1 MATDPNYMHP
11 GQYPVWDPRSP
22 DYDPNASPPS
32 AGTGTGTAPPQYTGD
47 ARYMYA
53 FFDPATNLPQQDLL
67 LNVPFSSAY
76 ETTQGARDAMGQAAG
91 ATRALGQY
99 GSTLGNQGAAN
110 VNNIAGMALNE
121 ANFVDPTYSTSMY
134 GAPLT
139 GAAAPTGYTPTA
151 YAPPPP
157 VDFSKIDKP
166 TTYPG
171 QTEPLPPKPTT
182 LPLPPTTTQPTTPTV
197 QNPPL
202 TTSDPRIPP
211 NRETLPARPTVR
223 PAELPPAAPTAPP
236 PSTTTA
242 VKPSTISNAPDPR
255 KASVNTLLGNKA
267 ATSSS
272 TLSAPA
278 TSSAYQGRT
287 ASPSTVSTLSLPAP
301 NLSSAKTPAA
311 SATTLPTSAK
321 TTSPLPKVNFADVTS
336 QVKPSQPIPVTTA
349 STAPTLPRDT
359 NSRSEVPPLAGMG
372 GAVSGSTGTVTGVS
386 PNGAGTT
393 GLKPGPQIQQ
403 PELRGTGIQDGTTAL
418 PTPIQ
423 VGQNILKNPVDT
435 TPTVSQTYRNAPE
448 QAAALAALEQFE
460 GPSAAQSQL
469 MQGLSAARAS
479 NLSLARSGRGWG
491 GSASALNQAVDAN
504 ARMGIDA
511 ANASAGLR
519 ASENAAWRERQAAN
533 LGSSADIV
541 MDQRQLNDA
550 YKQFY
555 SGLGLEAAGQ
565 AADIGF
571 RGNEQAMQ
579 AAREQAALIQAQ
591 GQMALSSNTLDLQR
605 AQIDSQIAQD
615 ARKLGLQYYAA
626 HEGVAPAGIDAMAL
640 LGTLGTAVGTGV
652 TLAALSDKR
661 TKENIEPLDSD
672 DALDTVRNAPG
683 FSYDYKSDSG
693 WDDGERHFGP
703 MAQDL
708 EKTPAGR
715 STVFEDGSGMKLVD
729 TRKLTLVNT
738 AALHG
743 LTKRLD
749 RLEHRA
755 RY

>member
-67 LNVPFSSAY
+67 LNVPFSSGY

-91 ATRALGQY
+91 AVRSYGQY

-121 ANFVDPTYSTSMY
+121 ANFVDPTYSTNMY
-134 GAPLT
+134 GQPLT
-139 GAAAPTGYTPTA
+139 GASAPGGYTPTA

-157 VDFSKIDKP
+157 VDFSKIDDP
-166 TTYPG
+166 RTYPG
-171 QTEPLPPKPTT
+171 QTEPLPPRPTAN
-182 LPLPPTTTQPTTPTV
+182 PLPPTTTQPTTPTV

-211 NRETLPARPTVR
+211 TRETLPARPTVR

-255 KASVNTLLGNKA
+255 KASVSTLLGNKA
-267 ATSSS
+267 SSTS

-321 TTSPLPKVNFADVTS
+321 TTSLPKVNLADITS

-349 STAPTLPRDT
+349 STAPSLPRDT

-386 PNGAGTT
+386 PNGAGAT

-403 PELRGTGIQDGTTAL
+403 ATPHTTGIQDGTTAL

-448 QAAALAALEQFE
+448 QAAALAALESME

-571 RGNEQAMQ
+571 RGNEQAMAAARDQ
-579 AAREQAALIQAQ
+579 AAIIGQQ
-591 GQMALSSNTLDLQR
+591 GQMALQGNTLDLQR
-605 AQIDSQIAQD
+605 GQIEAQIAQD

-626 HEGVAPAGIDAMAL
+626 HEGVAPAGIDAMQL
-640 LGTLGTAVGTGV
+640 IGTG
-652 TLAALSDKR
+652 LAAAGTVAAFASDKR
-661 TKENIEPLDSD
+661 AKENIEPLDSD

-715 STVFEDGSGMKLVD
+715 STVFEDDSGMKLVD